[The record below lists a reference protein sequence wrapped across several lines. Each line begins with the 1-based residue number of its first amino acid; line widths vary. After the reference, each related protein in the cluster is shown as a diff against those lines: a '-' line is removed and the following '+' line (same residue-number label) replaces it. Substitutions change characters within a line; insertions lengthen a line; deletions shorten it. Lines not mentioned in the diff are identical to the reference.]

1 LGHEK
6 SEFWFMKQKRIL
18 IVCRRP
24 PYGESFAR
32 EALDVAMASAAFDQ
46 EIALLFLDA
55 GVTLLAKN
63 QQPETIGDKSLEKQF
78 AALPLYDVNEL
89 YVDVGALQQYR
100 LSQTDLSL
108 PAQPLTT
115 GEITQLLERSD
126 IVLNF

>member
-1 LGHEK
+1 
-6 SEFWFMKQKRIL
+6 MTQKRIL

-89 YVDVGALQQYR
+89 YVDADALQQYR

-108 PAQPLTT
+108 PAQPLAT

>member
-1 LGHEK
+1 
-6 SEFWFMKQKRIL
+6 MKQKRIL